1 MEPAAQWRTAMM
13 QDHVSA
19 ERIRRWV
26 LVLMSC
32 LPAMAYAHIGQGDV
46 AGGFTSGLLHP
57 VSGLDHV
64 VAMVAVG
71 IWGAQLGAPAIWILP
86 VTFPVVMS
94 FGGVLGGMGVP
105 IPGIEIGIALS
116 GIILGGMVV
125 FAAKPPIWVAAVVV
139 GLFAIFHGHAH
150 GAELPE
156 SANAIA
162 YSMGF
167 VMATGSLHAL
177 GILIG
182 VLNRWPWGGKV
193 LRACGGVIAGVGA
206 YFLVTHFTG
215 A

>member
-1 MEPAAQWRTAMM
+1 
-13 QDHVSA
+13 V
-19 ERIRRWV
+19 
-26 LVLMSC
+26 
-32 LPAMAYAHIGQGDV
+32 AYAHIGQGDV
-46 AGGFTSGLLHP
+46 AGGLTSGLLHP

-71 IWGAQLGAPAIWILP
+71 IWGAQLGAPAIWVLP

-94 FGGVLGGMGVP
+94 FGGVLGGLAVP

-116 GIILGGMVV
+116 GIVLGGMVI
-125 FAAKPPIWVAAVVV
+125 FAAKPPIWVAAIVV

-167 VMATGSLHAL
+167 VMATGGLHAF

-182 VLNRWPWGGKV
+182 VLNRWSWGGKV
-193 LRACGGVIAGVGA
+193 LRACGGVIAGVGT
-206 YFLVTHFTG
+206 YFLVTHFIG